1 MPFEAAAGRNTLQE
15 APPRPDLE
23 IEVTPFPAMFLVG
36 ERVDRQRLAELLDGR
51 DGISCAPDSEL
62 LTDLAAVVRRNC
74 PALFHYGYPEQ
85 YWYRRTAGFF
95 EALQTEYALSRG
107 FTRWAATT
115 DPAAL
120 ALLDRLFPRCRVVR
134 IVPATR
140 LPRSKA
146 ISDDLPRRFSGRYH
160 QLSAGDLLR
169 RPDATTAAVL
179 SFLDRS
185 PPPLIAAGLPQVS
198 VPDRKSSASGP

>member
-1 MPFEAAAGRNTLQE
+1 MPFETAAGRNTLQE
-15 APPRPDLE
+15 RPPRPDLE
-23 IEVTPFPAMFLVG
+23 IEVSPFPAIFLVG
-36 ERVDRQRLAELLDGR
+36 ERLDRRRLANLLDGR
-51 DGISCAPDSEL
+51 DGISCAPESDL
-62 LTDLAAVVRRNC
+62 LIDLAGVVRRNC
-74 PALFHYGYPEQ
+74 PALLHYGYPEQ
-85 YWYRRTAGFF
+85 YWDRRLAGFF
-95 EALQTEYALSRG
+95 EALQAEYATSRG

-140 LPRSKA
+140 QLRPKA
-146 ISDDLPRRFSGRYH
+146 INADLTRRLSDRHH

-179 SFLDRS
+179 SFLDPLVGDRS
-185 PPPLIAAGLPQVS
+185 RP
-198 VPDRKSSASGP
+198 